1 MWTNSMGQHFP
12 IAKGYTGDQFPG
24 HEARSRA
31 GFQEQDIQGC
41 GLGQQRNLRPFYVT

>member
-1 MWTNSMGQHFP
+1 MGQHFP

-41 GLGQQRNLRPFYVT
+41 GLGTWARFMLRNSFQR